1 MTSYNRHRNK
11 IENRYPIAKDGLPFI
26 LSGAII
32 AVTLYFAGL
41 WYASILMGIAS
52 LFAVYFF
59 RDPERRG
66 NAPENGVLSP
76 ADGRIIDVRHMDDGN
91 NPIGEPAIKVSIFM
105 SLFNVHVNRIP
116 VSGKV
121 AKIVYYPGRFF
132 SANMDKASEQ
142 NENNRI
148 TIDGGGGRRIAFVQ
162 IAGLIARRIACW
174 IKEEDFVK
182 AGQRFGLIRFG
193 SRLDV
198 YLPAGSRL
206 IVRQRERVKAG
217 ETVIGYLP

>member
-1 MTSYNRHRNK
+1 MSSYNRDRNK

-32 AVTLYFAGL
+32 AVILYFAGL
-41 WYASILMGIAS
+41 WHASILMGIAS

-66 NAPENGVLSP
+66 NVPEKGVLSP
-76 ADGRIIDVRHMDDGN
+76 ADGRIINVRHIEHGD

-116 VSGKV
+116 VSGRV

-148 TIDGGGGRRIAFVQ
+148 TIDGVGGKRIAFVQ
-162 IAGLIARRIACW
+162 IAGMIARRIACW
-174 IKEEDFVK
+174 IKEEDYVK

-206 IVRQRERVKAG
+206 IIKQRERVKAG